1 MATRPAKSLFP
12 QRTGWPEVPGF
23 RDAGNNKGYGKL
35 YYIGNGGHSW
45 MSTITGT
52 SAHYLSFGY
61 SWLGPQGNYYR
72 ATGLPLRCL
81 QVPLGTPTGPTGRE
95 SFG

>member
-1 MATRPAKSLFP
+1 
-12 QRTGWPEVPGF
+12 
-23 RDAGNNKGYGKL
+23 
-35 YYIGNGGHSW
+35 

-61 SWLGPQGNYYR
+61 SWLGPQGIYYR